1 MNKIITAGSILALVI
16 VGSVTSFFLQGGS
29 SPHHPGTPANIAFNP
44 SGPVYQSSGKT
55 AQEVIASEV
64 RQGTG
69 GMLER
74 TMTIQGGLLAKA
86 GQLTILNNV
95 HYKDAGC
102 VSTVIA
108 TSSLPAGSNI
118 DSLKGQTLTFVGRMG
133 EYKGKPQ
140 FLAQSIK

>member
-1 MNKIITAGSILALVI
+1 MFQILRAVGILAGLTAVAAT
-16 VGSVTSFFLQGGS
+16 GYFLQGSSHPAPTVGS
-29 SPHHPGTPANIAFNP
+29 PFVAS
-44 SGPVYQSSGKT
+44 PVYPTSGKT

-64 RQGTG
+64 RQGPNG
-69 GMLER
+69 LLER
-74 TMTIQGGLLAKA
+74 TMSIQGGLLAKG

-108 TSSLPAGSNI
+108 TSSLPAGSSI
-118 DSLKGQTLTFVGRMG
+118 DTLKGQTLTFIGRMG